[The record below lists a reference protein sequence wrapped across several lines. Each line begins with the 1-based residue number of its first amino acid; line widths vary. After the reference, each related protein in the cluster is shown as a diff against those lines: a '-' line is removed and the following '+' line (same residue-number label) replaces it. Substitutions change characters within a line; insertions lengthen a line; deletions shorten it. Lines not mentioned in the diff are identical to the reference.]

1 MSSLVSNW
9 LKCSPMVRSSNSGKA
24 DLFLGRCLEVGIRE
38 MMQLGSVATLVSF
51 YFRRYLIILF
61 IFSWLSGQILLL
73 ISLRTVLL
81 TSLSDLF
88 RSTVEDYIAK
98 CLLSLINLYS
108 SKLFKLEFL

>member
-1 MSSLVSNW
+1 
-9 LKCSPMVRSSNSGKA
+9 MVRYSNSGKA
-24 DLFLGRCLEVGIRE
+24 DLFFGRCLEVGGNE

-88 RSTVEDYIAK
+88 LRRVEDYMHISIF
-98 CLLSLINLYS
+98 SLIN
-108 SKLFKLEFL
+108 